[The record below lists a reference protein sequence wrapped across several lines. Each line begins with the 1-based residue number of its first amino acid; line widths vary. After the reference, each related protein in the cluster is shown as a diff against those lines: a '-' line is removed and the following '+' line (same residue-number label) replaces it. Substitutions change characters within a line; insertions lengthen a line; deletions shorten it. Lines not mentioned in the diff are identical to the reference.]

1 MMQKVIKISLVII
14 GAIIV
19 IVALITATLVLT
31 GNAEI
36 GFDSNGNFRAVM
48 KNNNNSFDSYDRAI
62 QFTLTTYPTDIFV
75 YGEDCKFR
83 KNVKFK
89 QIDKL
94 SEENLKSDKKYKVI
108 VLNDLYDKTDLTDD
122 DIAVL
127 KKYVLEGD
135 YAFFYTGRKHMDTFI
150 ANGFATKHIVE
161 GDIGFALRH
170 SGGIVIQTDGLW
182 DETSLEY
189 YENNNSELLGES
201 VFIFIE
207 RVIREDSNVIS
218 KQG

>member
-1 MMQKVIKISLVII
+1 MKQKVIKILLVII
-14 GAIIV
+14 GSIIV

-31 GNAEI
+31 GNVEI
-36 GFDSNGNFRAVM
+36 GFDSNGNFQVEI
-48 KNNNNSFDSYDRAI
+48 KNNNDNLDSYDQII
-62 QFTLTTYPTDIFV
+62 QSTLTTYPTDIFV
-75 YGEDCKFR
+75 YGEDCKCR

-108 VLNDLYDKTDLTDD
+108 VFNDLYDKTDLTDD

-135 YAFFYTGRKHMDTFI
+135 YALFYTGRKHMDAFI
-150 ANGFATKHIVE
+150 ANGFATEHIVE

-170 SGGIVIQTDGLW
+170 SGETVIETDGLW

-189 YENNNSELLGES
+189 YETNNPELLGES
-201 VFIFIE
+201 VFILIE
-207 RVIREDSNVIS
+207 RIIRED
-218 KQG
+218 

>member
-1 MMQKVIKISLVII
+1 MKQKVIKIILVII
-14 GAIIV
+14 GSIIV

-31 GNAEI
+31 ENIEI
-36 GFDSNGNFRAVM
+36 GFDANGNFRVVM
-48 KNNNNSFDSYDRAI
+48 KNDNNDLDSYDRII
-62 QFTLTTYPTDIFV
+62 QSTLTTYPTDIFV

-108 VLNDLYDKTDLTDD
+108 VFNDLYDKTDLADD

-135 YAFFYTGRKHMDTFI
+135 YALFYTGRKHMDAFI
-150 ANGFATKHIVE
+150 ANGFATEQVIE
-161 GDIGFALRH
+161 ENIGFALRH
-170 SGGIVIQTDGLW
+170 SAGTVVETGGLW

-189 YENNNSELLGES
+189 YENGNLELLGES
-201 VFIFIE
+201 IFIFIE
-207 RVIREDSNVIS
+207 RIIRE
-218 KQG
+218 G

>member
-1 MMQKVIKISLVII
+1 MMQKVIKILLVII
-14 GAIIV
+14 GSIIV

-31 GNAEI
+31 GNIEI
-36 GFDSNGNFRAVM
+36 GFDDNGSFQVVM
-48 KNNNNSFDSYDRAI
+48 KNDNNDLDSYDRII
-62 QFTLTTYPTDIFV
+62 QSTLTTYPTDIFV

-94 SEENLKSDKKYKVI
+94 SDENLNSDKKYKVI
-108 VLNDLYDKTDLTDD
+108 VFNDLYDKTDLTDD

-135 YAFFYTGRKHMDTFI
+135 YALFYTGRKHMDTFI
-150 ANGFATKHIVE
+150 ANGFATEQIVE
-161 GDIGFALRH
+161 ENIGFALRH
-170 SGGIVIQTDGLW
+170 SDGTVVETGGLW

-189 YENNNSELLGES
+189 YENGNPELLGES
-201 VFIFIE
+201 IFIFIE
-207 RVIREDSNVIS
+207 RIIRE
-218 KQG
+218 G

>member
-1 MMQKVIKISLVII
+1 MKQKVIKILLVII
-14 GAIIV
+14 GSIIV

-31 GNAEI
+31 GNVEI
-36 GFDSNGNFRAVM
+36 GFDSNGNFQVEI
-48 KNNNNSFDSYDRAI
+48 KNNNDTLDSYDQII
-62 QFTLTTYPTDIFV
+62 QSTLTTYPTDIFV

-108 VLNDLYDKTDLTDD
+108 VFNDLYDKTDLTDD

-135 YAFFYTGRKHMDTFI
+135 YALFYTGRKHMDAFI
-150 ANGFATKHIVE
+150 ANGFATEHIVE

-170 SGGIVIQTDGLW
+170 SSETVIETDGLW
-182 DETSLEY
+182 DETSMEY
-189 YENNNSELLGES
+189 YETNNPELLGES
-201 VFIFIE
+201 VFILIE
-207 RVIREDSNVIS
+207 RIIRED
-218 KQG
+218 

>member
-1 MMQKVIKISLVII
+1 MMQKVIKILLVII
-14 GAIIV
+14 GSIVVII
-19 IVALITATLVLT
+19 ALITATLVLT
-31 GNAEI
+31 GNVEI
-36 GFDSNGNFRAVM
+36 GFDSNGNFQVEI
-48 KNNNNSFDSYDRAI
+48 KNNNDNLDSYDQII
-62 QFTLTTYPTDIFV
+62 QSTLTTYPTDIFV

-108 VLNDLYDKTDLTDD
+108 VFNDLYDKTDLTDD

-135 YAFFYTGRKHMDTFI
+135 YALFYTGRKHMDAFI
-150 ANGFATKHIVE
+150 ANGFATEQVIKE
-161 GDIGFALRH
+161 NIGFALRH
-170 SGGIVIQTDGLW
+170 SGGTVIETGGLW

-189 YENNNSELLGES
+189 
-201 VFIFIE
+201 
-207 RVIREDSNVIS
+207 
-218 KQG
+218 

>member
-1 MMQKVIKISLVII
+1 MMQKVIKILLVII
-14 GAIIV
+14 CSIIV

-31 GNAEI
+31 GNIEI
-36 GFDSNGNFRAVM
+36 GFDDNGSFQVVM
-48 KNNNNSFDSYDRAI
+48 KNDNNDLDSYDRII
-62 QFTLTTYPTDIFV
+62 QSTLTTYPTDIFV

-108 VLNDLYDKTDLTDD
+108 VFNDLYDKTDLTDD

-135 YAFFYTGRKHMDTFI
+135 YALFYTGRKHMDAFI
-150 ANGFATKHIVE
+150 ANGFATEQVIKE
-161 GDIGFALRH
+161 NIGFALRH
-170 SGGIVIQTDGLW
+170 SGGTVIETGGLW

-189 YENNNSELLGES
+189 YETENPELLGES
-201 VFIFIE
+201 IFIFIE
-207 RVIREDSNVIS
+207 RIIRED
-218 KQG
+218 

>member
-1 MMQKVIKISLVII
+1 MMQKVIKILLVII
-14 GAIIV
+14 GSIIV

-31 GNAEI
+31 GNIEI
-36 GFDSNGNFRAVM
+36 GFDDNGSFQVVM
-48 KNNNNSFDSYDRAI
+48 KNDNNDLDSYDRII
-62 QFTLTTYPTDIFV
+62 QSTLTTYPTDIFV

-94 SEENLKSDKKYKVI
+94 SDENLKSDKKYKVI
-108 VLNDLYDKTDLTDD
+108 VFNDLYDKTDLTDD

-135 YAFFYTGRKHMDTFI
+135 YALFYTGRKHMDTFI
-150 ANGFATKHIVE
+150 ANGFATEQIVE
-161 GDIGFALRH
+161 ENIGFALRH
-170 SGGIVIQTDGLW
+170 SDGTVVETGGLW

-189 YENNNSELLGES
+189 YENGNPELLGES
-201 VFIFIE
+201 IFIFIE
-207 RVIREDSNVIS
+207 RIIRED
-218 KQG
+218 

>member
-1 MMQKVIKISLVII
+1 MMQKVIKILLVII
-14 GAIIV
+14 GSIIV
-19 IVALITATLVLT
+19 IIALITATLVLT
-31 GNAEI
+31 GNVEI
-36 GFDSNGNFRAVM
+36 GFDSNGNFQVEI
-48 KNNNNSFDSYDRAI
+48 KNNNDDLDSYDQII
-62 QFTLTTYPTDIFV
+62 QSTLTTYPTDIFV

-108 VLNDLYDKTDLTDD
+108 VFNDLYDKTDLTDD
-122 DIAVL
+122 DIAIL

-135 YAFFYTGRKHMDTFI
+135 YALFYTGRKHMDTFI
-150 ANGFATKHIVE
+150 ANGFATEHIVE

-170 SGGIVIQTDGLW
+170 SGGTVIETDGLW

-189 YENNNSELLGES
+189 YETNNPELLGES

-207 RVIREDSNVIS
+207 RIIRED
-218 KQG
+218 

>member
-1 MMQKVIKISLVII
+1 MKQKVIKILLVII
-14 GAIIV
+14 GSIIV

-31 GNAEI
+31 GNIEI
-36 GFDSNGNFRAVM
+36 GFDDNGNFQVVM
-48 KNNNNSFDSYDRAI
+48 KNDNNDLDSYDRII
-62 QFTLTTYPTDIFV
+62 QSTLTTYPTDIFV

-108 VLNDLYDKTDLTDD
+108 VFNDLYDKTDLTDD

-135 YAFFYTGRKHMDTFI
+135 YAFFYTGRKHMDAFI
-150 ANGFATKHIVE
+150 ANGFATEQIVE
-161 GDIGFALRH
+161 ENIGFALRH
-170 SGGIVIQTDGLW
+170 SDGTVVETGGLW

-189 YENNNSELLGES
+189 YENGNPELLGES
-201 VFIFIE
+201 IFIFIE
-207 RVIREDSNVIS
+207 RIIRE
-218 KQG
+218 G

>member
-1 MMQKVIKISLVII
+1 MKQKVIKILLVII
-14 GAIIV
+14 GSIIV

-31 GNAEI
+31 GNIEI
-36 GFDSNGNFRAVM
+36 GFDANGNFRVVI
-48 KNNNNSFDSYDRAI
+48 KDDNDNLDSYDQII
-62 QFTLTTYPTDIFV
+62 QSTLTTYPTDIFV

-108 VLNDLYDKTDLTDD
+108 VFNDLYDKTDLTDD

-135 YAFFYTGRKHMDTFI
+135 YALFYTGRKHMDAFI
-150 ANGFATKHIVE
+150 ANGFATEQVIE
-161 GDIGFALRH
+161 ENIGFALRH
-170 SGGIVIQTDGLW
+170 SYGTVVETGGLW

-189 YENNNSELLGES
+189 YENGNPELLGES
-201 VFIFIE
+201 IFIFIE
-207 RVIREDSNVIS
+207 RIIRE
-218 KQG
+218 G

>member
-1 MMQKVIKISLVII
+1 MQKVIKILLVII
-14 GAIIV
+14 CSIIV

-31 GNAEI
+31 GNIEI
-36 GFDSNGNFRAVM
+36 GFDDNGSFQVVM
-48 KNNNNSFDSYDRAI
+48 KNDNNDLDSYDRII
-62 QFTLTTYPTDIFV
+62 QSTLTTYPTDIFV

-108 VLNDLYDKTDLTDD
+108 VFNDLYDKTDLTDD

-135 YAFFYTGRKHMDTFI
+135 YALFYTGRKHMDAFI
-150 ANGFATKHIVE
+150 ANGFATEQVIKE
-161 GDIGFALRH
+161 NIGFALRH
-170 SGGIVIQTDGLW
+170 SGGTVIETGGLW

-189 YENNNSELLGES
+189 YETENPELLGES
-201 VFIFIE
+201 IFIFIE
-207 RVIREDSNVIS
+207 RIIRED
-218 KQG
+218 

>member
-1 MMQKVIKISLVII
+1 MKQKVIKILLVII
-14 GAIIV
+14 GSIIV

-31 GNAEI
+31 GNIEI
-36 GFDSNGNFRAVM
+36 GFDDNGSFQVVM
-48 KNNNNSFDSYDRAI
+48 KNDNNDLDSYDRII
-62 QFTLTTYPTDIFV
+62 QSTLTTYPTDIFV

-94 SEENLKSDKKYKVI
+94 SDENLNSDKKYKVI
-108 VLNDLYDKTDLTDD
+108 VFNDLYDKTDLTDD

-135 YAFFYTGRKHMDTFI
+135 YALFYTGRKHMDTFI
-150 ANGFATKHIVE
+150 ANGFATEQIVE
-161 GDIGFALRH
+161 ENIGFALRH
-170 SGGIVIQTDGLW
+170 SDGTVVETGGLW

-189 YENNNSELLGES
+189 YENGNPELLGES
-201 VFIFIE
+201 IFIFIE
-207 RVIREDSNVIS
+207 RIIRE
-218 KQG
+218 G

>member
-1 MMQKVIKISLVII
+1 MQKVIKILLVII
-14 GAIIV
+14 GSIIV

-31 GNAEI
+31 GNIEI
-36 GFDSNGNFRAVM
+36 GFDDNGSFQVVM
-48 KNNNNSFDSYDRAI
+48 KNDNNDLDSYDRII
-62 QFTLTTYPTDIFV
+62 QSTLTTYPTDIFV

-94 SEENLKSDKKYKVI
+94 SDENLKSDKKYKVI
-108 VLNDLYDKTDLTDD
+108 VFNDLYDKTDLTDD

-135 YAFFYTGRKHMDTFI
+135 YALFYTGRKHMDAFI
-150 ANGFATKHIVE
+150 ANGFATEQVIKE
-161 GDIGFALRH
+161 NIGFALRH
-170 SGGIVIQTDGLW
+170 SGGTVIETGGLW

-189 YENNNSELLGES
+189 YETENPELLGES
-201 VFIFIE
+201 IFIFIE
-207 RVIREDSNVIS
+207 RIIRED
-218 KQG
+218 

>member
-1 MMQKVIKISLVII
+1 MQKVIKILLVII
-14 GAIIV
+14 GSIIV

-31 GNAEI
+31 GNIEI
-36 GFDSNGNFRAVM
+36 GFDDNGSFQVVM
-48 KNNNNSFDSYDRAI
+48 KNDNNDLDSYDRII
-62 QFTLTTYPTDIFV
+62 QSTLTTYPTDIFV

-94 SEENLKSDKKYKVI
+94 SDENLNSDKKYKVI
-108 VLNDLYDKTDLTDD
+108 VFNDLYDKTDLTDD

-135 YAFFYTGRKHMDTFI
+135 YALFYTGRKHMDTFI
-150 ANGFATKHIVE
+150 ANGFATEQIVE
-161 GDIGFALRH
+161 ENIGFALRH
-170 SGGIVIQTDGLW
+170 SDGTVVETGGLW

-189 YENNNSELLGES
+189 YENGNPELLGES
-201 VFIFIE
+201 IFIFIE
-207 RVIREDSNVIS
+207 RIIRE
-218 KQG
+218 G

>member
-1 MMQKVIKISLVII
+1 MKQKVIKILLVII
-14 GAIIV
+14 GSIIV

-31 GNAEI
+31 GNVEI
-36 GFDSNGNFRAVM
+36 GFDSNGNFQVEI
-48 KNNNNSFDSYDRAI
+48 KNNNDNLDSYDQII
-62 QFTLTTYPTDIFV
+62 QSTLTTYPTDIFV

-108 VLNDLYDKTDLTDD
+108 VFNDLYDKTDLTDD

-135 YAFFYTGRKHMDTFI
+135 YALFYTGRKHMDAFI
-150 ANGFATKHIVE
+150 ANGFATEHIVE

-170 SGGIVIQTDGLW
+170 SGETVIETDGLW

-189 YENNNSELLGES
+189 YETNKPELLGES
-201 VFIFIE
+201 VFILIE
-207 RVIREDSNVIS
+207 RIIRED
-218 KQG
+218 

>member
-1 MMQKVIKISLVII
+1 MMQKVIKILLVII
-14 GAIIV
+14 GSIIV

-31 GNAEI
+31 GNIEI
-36 GFDSNGNFRAVM
+36 GFDDNGSFQVVM
-48 KNNNNSFDSYDRAI
+48 KNDNNDLDSYDRII
-62 QFTLTTYPTDIFV
+62 QSTLTTYPTDIFV

-94 SEENLKSDKKYKVI
+94 SDENLKSDKKYKVI
-108 VLNDLYDKTDLTDD
+108 VFNDLYDKTDLTDD

-135 YAFFYTGRKHMDTFI
+135 YALFYTGRKHMDAFI
-150 ANGFATKHIVE
+150 ANGFATEQVIKE
-161 GDIGFALRH
+161 NIGFALRH
-170 SGGIVIQTDGLW
+170 SGGTVIETGGLW

-189 YENNNSELLGES
+189 YETENPELLGES
-201 VFIFIE
+201 IFIFIE
-207 RVIREDSNVIS
+207 RIIRED
-218 KQG
+218 

>member
-1 MMQKVIKISLVII
+1 MKLKVIKILLVII
-14 GAIIV
+14 GSIIV

-31 GNAEI
+31 GNVEI
-36 GFDSNGNFRAVM
+36 GFDSNGNFQVEI
-48 KNNNNSFDSYDRAI
+48 KNNNDNLDSYDQII
-62 QFTLTTYPTDIFV
+62 QSTLTTYPTDIFV

-89 QIDKL
+89 QTDKL

-108 VLNDLYDKTDLTDD
+108 VFNDLYDKTDLTDD

-135 YAFFYTGRKHMDTFI
+135 YALFYTGRKHMDAFI
-150 ANGFATKHIVE
+150 ANGFATEHIVE

-170 SGGIVIQTDGLW
+170 SGETVIETDGLW

-189 YENNNSELLGES
+189 YETNNPELLGES

-207 RVIREDSNVIS
+207 RIIRED
-218 KQG
+218 